1 MITMPEPAPFGAVGE
16 LIVLQAQARGAVGM
30 LVDVAVRDIAE
41 LKEIGLPIWAR
52 FVRVRGT
59 KKADPG
65 RLDVPVVV
73 GGATIRPGDVV
84 VMDDD
89 GVVVVAAERVEEVA
103 EAARA
108 REEKESRL
116 RSRLRAGSS
125 PTTCSGYVPRKE
137 TDVEDPDR
145 GSLAAGAPGQVT
157 SKNSASTNS
166 GEYQYRTA
174 GNPTSAPRRCRR
186 FGCCRPRVCRL
197 AARLGV
203 RGRATPQD
211 VLAVRGART
220 ARTSAGRSTR
230 PPLP

>member
-1 MITMPEPAPFGAVGE
+1 MRPEERSADAPRLLAGFGTATVCEAAGGEGIVDVELKQVIPGSRAAGPARTFLCGQGDNLAVHEALASVRPGEVLVITMPEPAPFGAVGE
-16 LIVLQAQARGAVGM
+16 LIVLQAQARGAAGM

-103 EAARA
+103 QAARA

-116 RSRLRAGSS
+116 KPRLRAGEL
-125 PTTCSGYVPRKE
+125 TYDLLGLHAKE
-137 TDVEDPDR
+137 GD
-145 GSLAAGAPGQVT
+145 
-157 SKNSASTNS
+157 
-166 GEYQYRTA
+166 
-174 GNPTSAPRRCRR
+174 
-186 FGCCRPRVCRL
+186 
-197 AARLGV
+197 
-203 RGRATPQD
+203 
-211 VLAVRGART
+211 
-220 ARTSAGRSTR
+220 
-230 PPLP
+230 

>member
-1 MITMPEPAPFGAVGE
+1 VSPEERPADASRLLEGFGTATVCEAAGGGGIVDVDLKQVIPGSRAAGPARTVLCGQGDNLALHEALALVRPGEVLVITMPEPAPFGAVGE
-16 LIVLQAQARGAVGM
+16 LIVLQAQAQGVVGM
-30 LVDVAVRDIAE
+30 LVDVAVRDIAG

-89 GVVVVAAERVEEVA
+89 GVMVVAAERVEEVG

-116 RSRLRAGSS
+116 RSRLRAGEL
-125 PTTCSGYVPRKE
+125 TYDLLGLRAKE
-137 TDVEDPDR
+137 GD
-145 GSLAAGAPGQVT
+145 
-157 SKNSASTNS
+157 
-166 GEYQYRTA
+166 
-174 GNPTSAPRRCRR
+174 
-186 FGCCRPRVCRL
+186 
-197 AARLGV
+197 
-203 RGRATPQD
+203 GR
-211 VLAVRGART
+211 
-220 ARTSAGRSTR
+220 
-230 PPLP
+230 

>member
-1 MITMPEPAPFGAVGE
+1 VRSEEGPADALRLLGGFGTATVCEAAGGEGIVDVDLKQVIPGSRAAGPARTVLCGQGDNLALHRALASVRPGEVLVITMPEPAPFGAVGE
-16 LIVLQAQARGAVGM
+16 LIVLQAQARGVAGM

-73 GGATIRPGDVV
+73 GGSTIRLGDVV

-116 RSRLRAGSS
+116 RPRLRAGEL
-125 PTTCSGYVPRKE
+125 TYDLLGLRAKE
-137 TDVEDPDR
+137 ED
-145 GSLAAGAPGQVT
+145 
-157 SKNSASTNS
+157 
-166 GEYQYRTA
+166 
-174 GNPTSAPRRCRR
+174 
-186 FGCCRPRVCRL
+186 
-197 AARLGV
+197 
-203 RGRATPQD
+203 GR
-211 VLAVRGART
+211 
-220 ARTSAGRSTR
+220 
-230 PPLP
+230 

>member
-1 MITMPEPAPFGAVGE
+1 VRPEERSANAPRLLAGFGTATVCEAAGGEGVVDVDLKQVILGSRAAGPARTVLCGQGDNLAVHEALASVRPGEVLVITMPEPAPFGAVGE
-16 LIVLQAQARGAVGM
+16 LIVLQAQAQGAAGM

-59 KKADPG
+59 RKADPG

-103 EAARA
+103 KAARA

-116 RSRLRAGSS
+116 RPRLRAGEL
-125 PTTCSGYVPRKE
+125 TYDLLELRAKE
-137 TDVEDPDR
+137 GD
-145 GSLAAGAPGQVT
+145 
-157 SKNSASTNS
+157 
-166 GEYQYRTA
+166 
-174 GNPTSAPRRCRR
+174 
-186 FGCCRPRVCRL
+186 
-197 AARLGV
+197 
-203 RGRATPQD
+203 GR
-211 VLAVRGART
+211 
-220 ARTSAGRSTR
+220 
-230 PPLP
+230 

>member
-1 MITMPEPAPFGAVGE
+1 MSPEERPADAPRLLECFGTATVCEAAGGEGIVDMDLKQVIPGSRAAGLARIVLCGQGDNLAVHEALVSVRPGEVLVITMPEPAPFGAVGE
-16 LIVLQAQARGAVGM
+16 LIVLQAQSRGAAGM

-65 RLDVPVVV
+65 KLDVPVVV

-116 RSRLRAGSS
+116 RSRLRAGEL
-125 PTTCSGYVPRKE
+125 TYDLLGLRAKE
-137 TDVEDPDR
+137 GD
-145 GSLAAGAPGQVT
+145 GS
-157 SKNSASTNS
+157 
-166 GEYQYRTA
+166 
-174 GNPTSAPRRCRR
+174 
-186 FGCCRPRVCRL
+186 
-197 AARLGV
+197 
-203 RGRATPQD
+203 
-211 VLAVRGART
+211 
-220 ARTSAGRSTR
+220 
-230 PPLP
+230 

>member
-1 MITMPEPAPFGAVGE
+1 MRPEELPADVLRLLAGFGTATVCEAAGGEGIVDVDLKQVIPGSRAAGPARTVLCGQGDNLAVHEALASVRPGEVLVITMPEPAPFGAVGE
-16 LIVLQAQARGAVGM
+16 LIVLQAQTRGVAGM

-116 RSRLRAGSS
+116 RPRLRAGEL
-125 PTTCSGYVPRKE
+125 TYDLLGLRAKE
-137 TDVEDPDR
+137 GD
-145 GSLAAGAPGQVT
+145 
-157 SKNSASTNS
+157 
-166 GEYQYRTA
+166 
-174 GNPTSAPRRCRR
+174 
-186 FGCCRPRVCRL
+186 
-197 AARLGV
+197 
-203 RGRATPQD
+203 GR
-211 VLAVRGART
+211 
-220 ARTSAGRSTR
+220 
-230 PPLP
+230 

>member
-1 MITMPEPAPFGAVGE
+1 MRPEERSADAPRLLEGLGTATVCEAAGGEGIVDVDLKQVIPGSRVAGPARTVLCGQGDNLAVHEALASVRPGEVLVITMPEPAPFGAVGE
-16 LIVLQAQARGAVGM
+16 LIVLQAQARGAAGM

-65 RLDVPVVV
+65 KLDVPVVV

-116 RSRLRAGSS
+116 RPKLRAGEL
-125 PTTCSGYVPRKE
+125 TYDLLGLRAE
-137 TDVEDPDR
+137 E
-145 GSLAAGAPGQVT
+145 
-157 SKNSASTNS
+157 
-166 GEYQYRTA
+166 GE
-174 GNPTSAPRRCRR
+174 
-186 FGCCRPRVCRL
+186 
-197 AARLGV
+197 
-203 RGRATPQD
+203 GR
-211 VLAVRGART
+211 
-220 ARTSAGRSTR
+220 
-230 PPLP
+230 

>member
-1 MITMPEPAPFGAVGE
+1 VVVSPEERPADAPRLLAGFGTATVCEAAGGEGIVDVDLKQVVPGSRAAGPARTVLCGQGDNLAIHEALASVRPGEVLVITMPEPAPFGAVGE
-16 LIVLQAQARGAVGM
+16 LIVLQAQARGAAGM
-30 LVDVAVRDIAE
+30 LVDLAVRDIAE

-108 REEKESRL
+108 REEKESSL
-116 RSRLRAGSS
+116 RPRLRAGEL
-125 PTTCSGYVPRKE
+125 TYDLLGLRAKE
-137 TDVEDPDR
+137 GD
-145 GSLAAGAPGQVT
+145 
-157 SKNSASTNS
+157 
-166 GEYQYRTA
+166 
-174 GNPTSAPRRCRR
+174 
-186 FGCCRPRVCRL
+186 
-197 AARLGV
+197 
-203 RGRATPQD
+203 GR
-211 VLAVRGART
+211 
-220 ARTSAGRSTR
+220 
-230 PPLP
+230 

>member
-1 MITMPEPAPFGAVGE
+1 VRPEERPADAPRLLAGFGTATVCEAAGGEGIVDVDLKQVIPGSRAAGSARTVLCGQGDNLAVHEALASVRPGEVLVITMPEPAPFGAVGE
-16 LIVLQAQARGAVGM
+16 LIVLQAQARGAAGI

-116 RSRLRAGSS
+116 RPRLRAGEL
-125 PTTCSGYVPRKE
+125 TYDLLGLRAKE
-137 TDVEDPDR
+137 GD
-145 GSLAAGAPGQVT
+145 
-157 SKNSASTNS
+157 
-166 GEYQYRTA
+166 
-174 GNPTSAPRRCRR
+174 
-186 FGCCRPRVCRL
+186 
-197 AARLGV
+197 
-203 RGRATPQD
+203 GR
-211 VLAVRGART
+211 
-220 ARTSAGRSTR
+220 
-230 PPLP
+230 

>member
-1 MITMPEPAPFGAVGE
+1 LASVRPGEVLVITMPEPAPFGAVGE
-16 LIVLQAQARGAVGM
+16 LIVLQAQARGAAGM

-73 GGATIRPGDVV
+73 GGATIRPRDVV
-84 VMDDD
+84 IMDDD

-116 RSRLRAGSS
+116 RPRLRAGEL
-125 PTTCSGYVPRKE
+125 TYDLLGLRAE
-137 TDVEDPDR
+137 EGDR
-145 GSLAAGAPGQVT
+145 
-157 SKNSASTNS
+157 
-166 GEYQYRTA
+166 R
-174 GNPTSAPRRCRR
+174 
-186 FGCCRPRVCRL
+186 
-197 AARLGV
+197 
-203 RGRATPQD
+203 
-211 VLAVRGART
+211 
-220 ARTSAGRSTR
+220 
-230 PPLP
+230 

>member
-1 MITMPEPAPFGAVGE
+1 VRPEERSADAPRLLAGFGTATVCEAAGGEGVVDVDLKQVIPGSRAAGPARTVLCGQGDNLAVHEALGSVRPGEVLVITMPEPAPFGAVGE
-16 LIVLQAQARGAVGM
+16 LIVLQAQAQGAAGM

-59 KKADPG
+59 RKADPG

-103 EAARA
+103 KAARA

-116 RSRLRAGSS
+116 RPRLRAGEL
-125 PTTCSGYVPRKE
+125 TYDLLELRAKE
-137 TDVEDPDR
+137 GD
-145 GSLAAGAPGQVT
+145 
-157 SKNSASTNS
+157 
-166 GEYQYRTA
+166 
-174 GNPTSAPRRCRR
+174 
-186 FGCCRPRVCRL
+186 
-197 AARLGV
+197 
-203 RGRATPQD
+203 GR
-211 VLAVRGART
+211 
-220 ARTSAGRSTR
+220 
-230 PPLP
+230 

>member
-1 MITMPEPAPFGAVGE
+1 VSPEERPADASRLLKGFGTATVCEAAGGEGIVDVDLKQVIPGSRAAGPARTVLCSQGDNLALHEALASVRPGEVLVVTMPEPAPFGAVGE

-73 GGATIRPGDVV
+73 GGATIRPGDAV

-103 EAARA
+103 GAARV

-116 RSRLRAGSS
+116 RSRLRAGEL
-125 PTTCSGYVPRKE
+125 TYDLLGLRVKE
-137 TDVEDPDR
+137 GD
-145 GSLAAGAPGQVT
+145 
-157 SKNSASTNS
+157 
-166 GEYQYRTA
+166 
-174 GNPTSAPRRCRR
+174 
-186 FGCCRPRVCRL
+186 
-197 AARLGV
+197 
-203 RGRATPQD
+203 GR
-211 VLAVRGART
+211 
-220 ARTSAGRSTR
+220 
-230 PPLP
+230 

>member
-1 MITMPEPAPFGAVGE
+1 MSPEERPADASRLLAGFGTATVCEAAGGEGIVDVDLKQVIPGSRAAGPARTVLCGQGDNLALHEALASVRPGEVLVITMPEPAPFGAVGE
-16 LIVLQAQARGAVGM
+16 LIVLQAQARGVVGM

-73 GGATIRPGDVV
+73 GGATIRPGDIV

-116 RSRLRAGSS
+116 RSRLRAGEL
-125 PTTCSGYVPRKE
+125 TYDLLGLRAE
-137 TDVEDPDR
+137 EED
-145 GSLAAGAPGQVT
+145 
-157 SKNSASTNS
+157 
-166 GEYQYRTA
+166 
-174 GNPTSAPRRCRR
+174 
-186 FGCCRPRVCRL
+186 
-197 AARLGV
+197 
-203 RGRATPQD
+203 GR
-211 VLAVRGART
+211 
-220 ARTSAGRSTR
+220 
-230 PPLP
+230 